1 MLHAECSLF
10 ALVTIYIKNIKML
23 RKVSVEIRK
32 INSSNNIVEDESR
45 KDMQM
50 KAMFYRRY
58 GPPDVLH
65 LEEVE
70 KPIPGD
76 GEVLVKILVASVN
89 TLDLSMRGPMLA
101 LWLLVKGVNAQH
113 WKEQASTAGGRQ

>member
-1 MLHAECSLF
+1 
-10 ALVTIYIKNIKML
+10 
-23 RKVSVEIRK
+23 
-32 INSSNNIVEDESR
+32 
-45 KDMQM
+45 M
-50 KAMFYRRY
+50 KAMLYRQY

-101 LWLLVKGVNAQH
+101 LWLLVKGVNAER
-113 WKEQASTAGGRQ
+113 WKEQEATAGERP

>member
-1 MLHAECSLF
+1 
-10 ALVTIYIKNIKML
+10 
-23 RKVSVEIRK
+23 
-32 INSSNNIVEDESR
+32 
-45 KDMQM
+45 M
-50 KAMFYRRY
+50 KAMLYRQY

-89 TLDLSMRGPMLA
+89 TLDLSMRDPMLA
-101 LWLLVKGVNAQH
+101 LWLLVKGVNAER
-113 WKEQASTAGGRQ
+113 WKEQEATAGERP